1 MSVRRQRMQRSQAKQ
16 KDLLADL
23 RGQIVSG
30 TLPPGSR
37 FPNRAEIK
45 DSYGVANDTIQWS
58 FDRLIRDG
66 FVVARRG
73 HGSFVAQQPPHLFD
87 YGIAFWTNPR
97 DGLYWRRFDAAL
109 AQAADTVGHDGLHR
123 FKPYHNL
130 GTPAPSAD
138 FERLSE
144 DIREHRLAGMVYTGE
159 FAAAEALLASSQPR
173 TPGVFLAGPPQK
185 PRSVPT
191 VYVDHSSFFR
201 RALDYLSRRG
211 RRRVAILTVT
221 GGFWQQHETEVCEM
235 AGQFGLT
242 MQPYWQIQISPAGAE
257 GARGCMHLL
266 MHPGQTEVPDG
277 LIVTDDNLAG
287 HALAGL
293 MAAGVRI
300 SHDLDVV
307 THWNFP
313 LEGTNGLP
321 VCRLGFDA
329 HTALQMCIDLLRQ
342 QRDGLPP
349 EPTTHLVPAVF
360 EDEQQAGSMG
370 IVGRNY

>member
-1 MSVRRQRMQRSQAKQ
+1 MQHSQAKQ

-45 DSYGVANDTIQWS
+45 RTYGVANDTIQWA

-73 HGSFVAQQPPHLFD
+73 HGSFVAEQPPHLFD
-87 YGIAFWTNPR
+87 YGITFLTNPR

-109 AQAADTVGHDGLHR
+109 AQEADTIGHDGLHR
-123 FKPYHNL
+123 FKLYHNL
-130 GTPAPSAD
+130 GIRAPSAD
-138 FERLSE
+138 FDRLAE
-144 DIREHRLAGMVYTGE
+144 DIREHRLAGMVFTGE
-159 FAAAEALLASSQPR
+159 FAGAEALLASSRPR
-173 TPGVFLAGPPQK
+173 TPGVFLTGPPQK

-201 RALDYLSRRG
+201 RALDYLARRG

-221 GGFWQQHETEVCEM
+221 GGFWQQHETEVREM
-235 AGQFGLT
+235 AGQLGLT
-242 MQPYWQIQISPAGAE
+242 MQPYWILEISPAGAE

-266 MHPGQTEVPDG
+266 MHPGQNEVPDG
-277 LIVTDDNLAG
+277 LIVTDDNLTG

-300 SHDLDVV
+300 SQDLDVV

-313 LEGTNGLP
+313 LDAAAGLP
-321 VCRLGFDA
+321 VCRLGFDT
-329 HTALQMCIDLLRQ
+329 HTLLQTCVDLLHQ
-342 QRDGLPP
+342 QRHGHQPP
-349 EPTTHLVPAVF
+349 EPTTHLIPAVF
-360 EDEQQAGSMG
+360 EDELKNNQPGTATT
-370 IVGRNY
+370 